1 MFELLCWSLLYTVI
15 FTTTIFIISH
25 KENKTFRNF
34 LECFIVTY
42 MLYSIMLGM
51 AAGFMIA
58 ATIILLKLITLF
70 MPIWILFIGIIW
82 ILFIGIIS
90 IIFGWKIT
98 GLIIKYEQ
106 NLGVKLFKGIKI

>member
-42 MLYSIMLGM
+42 MLYSIMLGI
-51 AAGFMIA
+51 AAGFMIT
-58 ATIILLKLITLF
+58 ATIILMKLITLF
-70 MPIWILFIGIIW
+70 MPIWILFIGV
-82 ILFIGIIS
+82 IS
-90 IIFGWKIT
+90 FIFGWKIT

>member
-1 MFELLCWSLLYTVI
+1 MFALLCWSLLYTVNFIIAI
-15 FTTTIFIISH
+15 FTISH

-42 MLYSIMLGM
+42 MLYSIMLGI
-51 AAGFMIA
+51 AAGFMIT
-58 ATIILLKLITLF
+58 ATIILMELITLF
-70 MPIWILFIGIIW
+70 MPIWILFIGV
-82 ILFIGIIS
+82 IS
-90 IIFGWKIT
+90 FIFGWKIT

>member
-1 MFELLCWSLLYTVI
+1 MFELLCWSFLYTVI
-15 FTTTIFIISH
+15 LTTTIFIISN

-42 MLYSIMLGM
+42 MLYSIMLGI
-51 AAGFMIA
+51 AAGFMIT
-58 ATIILLKLITLF
+58 ATIILMELITLF
-70 MPIWILFIGIIW
+70 MPIWILFIGV
-82 ILFIGIIS
+82 IS
-90 IIFGWKIT
+90 FIFGWKIT

>member
-1 MFELLCWSLLYTVI
+1 MFELLCWSLLYTVF
-15 FTTTIFIISH
+15 FTTVIFIVSN

-42 MLYSIMLGM
+42 MLYSIMLGI
-51 AAGFMIA
+51 AAGFMITV
-58 ATIILLKLITLF
+58 TIILVKSIPLF
-70 MPIWILFIGIIW
+70 MPIW